1 MFIRMEFKRL
11 FDNFDYESV
20 REEILNRKMIDCNF
34 TTVLWRIYLHC
45 LPRDSSQWDEI
56 LDSSR
61 NNYEKLIEQ
70 YTIDPYKTSDDNN
83 DAININHPLSR
94 DEKVI
99 K

>member
-1 MFIRMEFKRL
+1 MEFKRL

-20 REEILNRKMIDCNF
+20 REEILNRKMTDCNF
-34 TTVLWRIYLHC
+34 TTVLWRICLHC
-45 LPRDSSQWDEI
+45 LPRDSSQWDEM
-56 LDSSR
+56 LDTSR

-70 YTIDPYKTSDDNN
+70 YTIDPYKMSDDNN
-83 DAININHPLSR
+83 DAANLNHPLSR

>member
-1 MFIRMEFKRL
+1 MEFKRL